1 MWMFFTLYNM
11 CSIAIKENI
20 CNKGWAFEVIKHT
33 SKLNV
38 DLKKLKHVLN
48 CGQYQMN

>member
-1 MWMFFTLYNM
+1 MRV
-11 CSIAIKENI
+11 
-20 CNKGWAFEVIKHT
+20 EVIKHK

-38 DLKKLKHVLN
+38 DLKKQNYIFN